1 MRFGARWAGLWV
13 LVVAGILPCVA
24 AAARGPTTRECLE
37 CHGVAGEKP
46 AGKAADPTSIFLGDW
61 EKSVH
66 GGFECTDCHAGIKSL
81 PHDTPLERPTCAA
94 CHSDE
99 SANYARGTHAARAV
113 GDSLAP
119 RCASCHD
126 PHTVRSSSDSTSVLY
141 RSHVAQVCARCHAD
155 ANGVGERQLAVPH
168 PAQSYARGA
177 HEHAMQA
184 GNLRAATCGDCH
196 DSHLVLR
203 AQDPASPVFRQNIPQ
218 TCGRCHKEEYALY
231 RTSVH
236 GLALARGGTD
246 APVCNTCHGEHA
258 VAARGERGRTT
269 FVASHTCESCHSN
282 PALNRRYDLPVGAVS
297 SYEDSYHGRAAR
309 GGLAQA
315 AGCTSCHG
323 AHSILPKSDPQS
335 SINPANLV
343 QTCGQCHTKATPEFA
358 ASYAHT
364 PDSEARTQGPAAIV
378 RSIYLWL
385 IVAVIGGMLAHNA
398 ILYRHQLRREF
409 AVHKQKAVHTRLTRV
424 ELRQHAVLLTTF
436 FILVITGFALRYPDD
451 QWVRALAAMGFT
463 EGVRRVVHRVAA
475 VGMIAAS
482 FFHLYY
488 MFTRRGREQMR
499 HMAPVMRDVHEAIQ
513 NVRFYLGQAAAPPR
527 FTRFRYIEKAEY
539 WALIW
544 GTAVM
549 AITGLILWFPSQ
561 LQGPNWLVRV
571 AEAIHLYEAWLA
583 FLAIVVWHLF
593 FVVVRPGIPGA
604 FTAITGKMDPEELAH
619 EHPEDY
625 AHSYESPPPPH
636 P

>member
-1 MRFGARWAGLWV
+1 MRFGAHWAGLWA
-13 LVVAGILPCVA
+13 LAVAGILPCA
-24 AAARGPTTRECLE
+24 APAASRPTTRECLA

-46 AGKAADPTSIFLGDW
+46 AGKAADPTGIFLGDW

-66 GGFECTDCHAGIKSL
+66 GGFECTDCHTGITRL
-81 PHDTPLERPTCAA
+81 PHDTSLERPACIA

-99 SANYARGTHAARAV
+99 SENYARGTHAARAA

-126 PHTVRSSSDSTSVLY
+126 PHTVRSSIDSTSVLY

-196 DSHLVLR
+196 DSHLVLG

-218 TCGRCHKEEYALY
+218 TCGRCHQEEYELFQA
-231 RTSVH
+231 SVH

-282 PALNRRYDLPVGAVS
+282 PALNRRYDLPTGAVS

-335 SINPANLV
+335 SINL
-343 QTCGQCHTKATPEFA
+343 
-358 ASYAHT
+358 S
-364 PDSEARTQGPAAIV
+364 
-378 RSIYLWL
+378 L
-385 IVAVIGGMLAHNA
+385 IHI
-398 ILYRHQLRREF
+398 
-409 AVHKQKAVHTRLTRV
+409 
-424 ELRQHAVLLTTF
+424 
-436 FILVITGFALRYPDD
+436 
-451 QWVRALAAMGFT
+451 
-463 EGVRRVVHRVAA
+463 
-475 VGMIAAS
+475 
-482 FFHLYY
+482 
-488 MFTRRGREQMR
+488 
-499 HMAPVMRDVHEAIQ
+499 
-513 NVRFYLGQAAAPPR
+513 
-527 FTRFRYIEKAEY
+527 
-539 WALIW
+539 
-544 GTAVM
+544 
-549 AITGLILWFPSQ
+549 
-561 LQGPNWLVRV
+561 
-571 AEAIHLYEAWLA
+571 
-583 FLAIVVWHLF
+583 
-593 FVVVRPGIPGA
+593 
-604 FTAITGKMDPEELAH
+604 
-619 EHPEDY
+619 
-625 AHSYESPPPPH
+625 
-636 P
+636 